1 MSARLAR
8 PSDMKK
14 KSKGAGR
21 EQRSR
26 AVRREA
32 DREAEKLRRDVSKLV
47 ELSPGGS
54 PERPVQL
61 ASASQVEVEAL
72 AGPCPFCGERLRL
85 EGPHEVESHGGERLR
100 VARLVCG
107 ACRAR
112 LSRYYRLGATL
123 N

>member
-1 MSARLAR
+1 MAKQSRELSFMHLFSGASHGPANELA
-8 PSDMKK
+8 D
-14 KSKGAGR
+14 
-21 EQRSR
+21 
-26 AVRREA
+26 
-32 DREAEKLRRDVSKLV
+32 KLV